1 MRAPI
6 LAFYGFKKKTKAAR
20 VRCWLLELA
29 QEEGFIAR
37 KPRDGKPHF
46 VAALLRMTG
55 EEGRRKEEAG
65 PSPIRASR
73 VWVRDDTKS
82 DCERQ
87 RQKTDP

>member
-1 MRAPI
+1 M
-6 LAFYGFKKKTKAAR
+6 
-20 VRCWLLELA
+20 LLELRH
-29 QEEGFIAR
+29 EEGFIAR
-37 KPRDGKPHF
+37 KPRDGKPYF

-55 EEGRRKEEAG
+55 EERRREEEAG

-73 VWVRDDTKS
+73 VWAQDDTKS